1 MSEVPPSKDKRVASA
16 LFNPIQAKILKMC
29 LANDDRVC
37 SFYSKELFESIN
49 LADVFRK
56 GIRIKL
62 SRLLN
67 LDYDFVR
74 DVVTKADKKVI
85 IKSNGKKAKI
95 DIYRIDKNWKDQV
108 RELLV
113 HKRDEVKKTSS

>member
-1 MSEVPPSKDKRVASA
+1 MSAVPPSKDKRVDRV
-16 LFNPIQAKILKMC
+16 LFTPIQAKILKMC
-29 LANDDRVC
+29 LADDDRVC

-74 DVVTKADKKVI
+74 DVVTKADKRVI
-85 IKSNGKKAKI
+85 IKSNGKKATI
-95 DIYRIDKNWKDQV
+95 YIYRIDKNWKSRV
-108 RELLV
+108 RELL
-113 HKRDEVKKTSS
+113 DSSNEENRGN